1 MTGILGADDTL
12 RGCWVVFVW
21 VLCNHVPNCTWM
33 FYAVV
38 IFMFY
43 FTNEMVFFFSIKL
56 QLVLKL
62 WVPNEKQLLSRSKPR
77 KDVTGRMN
85 VPSVPETPGPGR

>member
-43 FTNEMVFFFSIKL
+43 FTNEMFFFFNKTAIG
-56 QLVLKL
+56 LK
-62 WVPNEKQLLSRSKPR
+62 VMGAK
-77 KDVTGRMN
+77 
-85 VPSVPETPGPGR
+85 